1 MYSLS
6 QKLTFECRNIQVWKF
21 TVNTEAE
28 SAGEKTTGIP
38 INLYNQ
44 TGVRLIV
51 HWGDGTSNI
60 LTSTDYTETDSTASV
75 HTYSQSGIYQ
85 VVISGESQDWE
96 NAYLHSNG
104 IGYDDDYTGL
114 HDSIRDLY
122 WFKRTLIHVDSKIPK
137 IRGIYEGDDETAV
150 LTTRNNFNYF
160 FYLCNHLASIP
171 KDLFSQNTTATSFDN
186 CFASCSSLEAIPEEL
201 FSNNLLATSFSS
213 CFSSCS
219 SLEVI
224 PEELFSNNTMATA
237 FDYCFIN
244 CSSIASIPAG
254 LFTEN
259 TLATNFNSCFYGCS
273 SIASIPARLF
283 TENTAATS
291 FSGCFY
297 GCSSIASIPAGLF
310 TENTAATNFR
320 DCFRGCSSLQ
330 SIPSRLFST
339 NTAVT
344 TYHSCFMNCSLLLN
358 FNLIIS
364 SSLVSSFYNF
374 VPNASNVTRTICVPA
389 NSTTYTTLSSYAN
402 SSNNIIISTDI
413 TDCSSSLSNILE
425 YTINTEATTANEKT
439 ATVPLTAVNNASS
452 KLTIDWDD
460 GNAVELLPSDL
471 TTANLTHI
479 YTTPGIYQITVT
491 TNSWSDYEFISDT
504 SSSNTLKNTFNKI
517 LISVD
522 SPFPGLA
529 NTTIASWFNGCTKL
543 TSIPSGLF
551 DNLNGITSAYDCFD
565 GCLALTSIPSGL
577 FDNLNGITDFS
588 QCFASCGITSIP
600 NNLFNY
606 NTAATNF
613 SYCFALCPSLTSFP
627 SNLFV
632 NNTAVTTF
640 EGCFMSLSAWGVP
653 AIFTDFTL
661 HIGSSI
667 VSNAANFVE
676 LTSGTTR
683 TVYVPNGSTTHT
695 TFNAIAADTGL
706 TIIGE

>member
-273 SIASIPARLF
+273 SIASIPA
-283 TENTAATS
+283 
-291 FSGCFY
+291 
-297 GCSSIASIPAGLF
+297 GLF

-551 DNLNGITSAYDCFD
+551 DNLNGIT
-565 GCLALTSIPSGL
+565 
-577 FDNLNGITDFS
+577 DFS